1 MPSDY
6 QSFVLVEYIPITH
19 YFTFP
24 LFKKID
30 YFRIV
35 VIKNYFLKFEIK
47 TLFLCLSFMVS
58 LVGCVGAGGLAQQDN
73 VETLIASKANAR
85 WQALIEGRLE
95 TAYSYETPE
104 YREVYK
110 FSQYRRKVHGV
121 GVWKKAQVKKVSCT
135 ENKCIASIEVYVTI
149 VVGRGFENV
158 NSSDQFEEN
167 WVQDAKSG
175 DWFHVSDL

>member
-1 MPSDY
+1 M
-6 QSFVLVEYIPITH
+6 
-19 YFTFP
+19 
-24 LFKKID
+24 
-30 YFRIV
+30 
-35 VIKNYFLKFEIK
+35 IKENNFLKFETK
-47 TLFLCLSFMVS
+47 GLLFS
-58 LVGCVGAGGLAQQDN
+58 LALIVGLAGCAGGADIAQKKN
-73 VETLIASKANAR
+73 AETVVASKTEAR

-104 YREVYK
+104 YRAIYK

-121 GVWKKAQVKKVSCT
+121 GNWKKVDVKEVSCT
-135 ENKCIASIEVYVTI
+135 ENKCIASVKVYVTI